1 MTDKLD
7 SLRGLKAGC
16 IAMAIAAVV
25 LVAWCSFTTV
35 QAGHVGVVTTFGR
48 VHPEHLVEGAHVLA
62 PWNSVHQMSLRTE
75 EVKEVMDVP
84 TKEGVTVQL
93 EASLLYSLNPEK
105 AADVYQK
112 IGLEYPEKVVKPQF
126 RSAARNTTVNF
137 EARDLYT
144 GNRTQVELA
153 LEKETRDALMERGI
167 QCEKVLLRKMDL
179 PPTIKA
185 SIDQKMVADQ
195 KAQAMEYELK
205 AAEQD
210 AKKKKIEAEAIATAK
225 LAAMKV
231 ELETAKMEAEKRQIE
246 AEATAKAQET
256 IKKTLDDN
264 YIRYLWVQALETG
277 AKNRSATIYV
287 PTGHDGLPLVSTAG
301 PSSVA
306 TGSKGEK

>member
-1 MTDKLD
+1 MTDKTD

-16 IAMAIAAVV
+16 IAMAIAAVL
-25 LVAWCSFTTV
+25 LVVWCSFTTV
-35 QAGHVGVVTTFGR
+35 QAGHVGVVTTFGK
-48 VHPEHLVEGAHVLA
+48 VHPEHLAEGAHVVA
-62 PWNSVHQMSLRTE
+62 PWNSVHPMSLRTE

-93 EASLLYSLNPEK
+93 EASLLYSLDPEK
-105 AADVYQK
+105 AADVFQK

-126 RSAARNTTVNF
+126 RSAARNSTVNF

-153 LEKETRDALMERGI
+153 LEKETRDALAERGI
-167 QCEKVLLRKMDL
+167 HCEKVLLRKMDL

-205 AAEQD
+205 AAEQE
-210 AKKKKIEAEAIATAK
+210 AKKKKIEAEAVATAK

-246 AEATAKAQET
+246 AEATAKAQDT

-264 YIRYLWVQALETG
+264 YVRYLWVQALETA

-287 PTGHDGLPLVSTAG
+287 PTGHDGLPLVGTAG
-301 PSSVA
+301 PAAVA
-306 TGSKGEK
+306 AGSKGDK